1 MLLFFFL
8 AESDQNTKNAT
19 QVQNPESMSKY
30 LISRFSQTGYEA
42 VDKNKASTPFSSWRL
57 LYYKM
62 NVTFGNKQNDYCLVR
77 RRENYFLGV
86 FIDNF

>member
-30 LISRFSQTGYEA
+30 LISRFSQTSYEA
-42 VDKNKASTPFSSWRL
+42 VDKNKASTPFSS
-57 LYYKM
+57 
-62 NVTFGNKQNDYCLVR
+62 
-77 RRENYFLGV
+77 
-86 FIDNF
+86 